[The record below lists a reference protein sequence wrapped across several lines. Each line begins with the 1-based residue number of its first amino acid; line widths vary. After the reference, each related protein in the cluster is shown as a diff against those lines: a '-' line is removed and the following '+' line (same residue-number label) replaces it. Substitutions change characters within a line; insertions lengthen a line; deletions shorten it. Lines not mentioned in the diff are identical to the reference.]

1 VKCQKFIKGE
11 GGTSMSFKN
20 SKEITPQQVVERLK
34 NGEALKLLDVREP
47 AEWIE
52 GHVIGAK
59 HIPLGQLL
67 MRIDEL
73 DPNVETIVMCLSGGR
88 SGLACELLSEKGYDV
103 VNMMGGLG
111 AWTDDFLE
119 RG

>member
-1 VKCQKFIKGE
+1 
-11 GGTSMSFKN
+11 MSFKVQ
-20 SKEITPQQVVERLK
+20 KEITPQQLAERLK
-34 NGEALKLLDVREP
+34 NGEAPSLLDVRES
-47 AEWIE
+47 AEWAE

-73 DPNVETIVMCLSGGR
+73 DPDVEMIVMCLSGGR
-88 SGLACELLSEKGYDV
+88 SGLACELLSERGYNV
-103 VNMMGGLG
+103 VNMKGGLS
-111 AWTDDFLE
+111 AWTDDFLV